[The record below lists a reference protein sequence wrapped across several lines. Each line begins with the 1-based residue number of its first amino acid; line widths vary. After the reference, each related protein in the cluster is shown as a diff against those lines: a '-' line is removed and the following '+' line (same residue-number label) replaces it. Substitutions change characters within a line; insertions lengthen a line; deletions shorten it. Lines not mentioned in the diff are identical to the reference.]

1 MGKNALPL
9 DEAQCTVLQNTLVQ
23 SPKYMCNS
31 LGTLKTSTT
40 IDNIAYEFKKLITQL
55 FCQKSL
61 IWFELS
67 FQPIR

>member
-1 MGKNALPL
+1 
-9 DEAQCTVLQNTLVQ
+9 
-23 SPKYMCNS
+23 MCNS

-61 IWFELS
+61 I
-67 FQPIR
+67 